1 MYFPVELESPNSN
14 DTFEMIDWS
23 KIAEVISSTTS
34 ETFSVEEHH
43 TVGGGCINRAYCLK
57 GGNRR
62 YFIKLN
68 NADALDMFSA
78 EAEALTAL
86 LDTNTVRVPTPICWG
101 IAGEASYVVQEYL
114 ELGPSTSSS
123 AASLGKGL
131 AQLHRHCSERYGWH
145 RTNTIGSTPQVNT
158 PSDDWLH
165 FWREHR
171 LNYQLRLA
179 ARHGFGGGL
188 QRKGERLLDSL
199 TKILSGYNPPASL
212 LHGDLWSGNYATLHD
227 GQPVIFDPA
236 SYYGDREIDLA
247 MTELFGGYPSS
258 FYAAYNE
265 HYPLDN
271 AYDLRKI
278 LYNLYHILNH
288 ANLFGGGYATQAE
301 HMMDVLLSEI
311 N

>member
-1 MYFPVELESPNSN
+1 
-14 DTFEMIDWS
+14 MIDWS
-23 KIAEVISSTTS
+23 KIVEVISATTS
-34 ETFSVEEHH
+34 ENFYVEEYH

-62 YFIKLN
+62 YFIKIN
-68 NADALDMFSA
+68 NADALDMFAA

-86 LDTNTVRVPTPICWG
+86 QDTNTVRVPTPICWG
-101 IAGEASYVVQEYL
+101 MAAEVSYVVQEYL
-114 ELGPSTSSS
+114 ELGPSTASS
-123 AASLGKGL
+123 ATSLGKDL
-131 AQLHRHCSERYGWH
+131 AHLHRHCSEFYGWH
-145 RTNTIGSTPQVNT
+145 RSNTIGSTPQVNT
-158 PSDDWLH
+158 PGDDWLH

-171 LNYQLRLA
+171 LKYQLRLA
-179 ARHGFGGGL
+179 ARHGFGGSL

-199 TKILSGYNPPASL
+199 TKILSGHNPPASL

-236 SYYGDREIDLA
+236 SYYGDRETDLA
-247 MTELFGGYPSS
+247 MTELFGGYPSR
-258 FYAAYNE
+258 FYTAYNE
-265 HYPLDN
+265 HYPLDDDYN
-271 AYDLRKI
+271 LRKI

-301 HMMDVLLSEI
+301 HMMDILLSEV